1 MENQE
6 KLLEM
11 IERYRI
17 MVEVMQGYLSE
28 QDLKNAMGDIAHR
41 IQQELILGFINDT
54 ETNNN

>member
-1 MENQE
+1 VEDQE
-6 KLLEM
+6 KLIEM

-28 QDLKNAMGDIAHR
+28 QDLKYAMGDIAYR
-41 IQQELILGFINDT
+41 IQQELILGFVDDT